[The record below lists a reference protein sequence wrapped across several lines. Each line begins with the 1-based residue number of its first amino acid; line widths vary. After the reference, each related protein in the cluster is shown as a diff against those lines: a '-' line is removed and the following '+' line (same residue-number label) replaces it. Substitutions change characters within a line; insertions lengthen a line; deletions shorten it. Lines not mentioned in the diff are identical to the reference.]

1 MENGV
6 KIWSGP
12 QIGPP
17 GGGLKWG
24 QLAPFL
30 VFLKNLKYLFSIV
43 TYNDKKPLLSIPR

>member
-17 GGGLKWG
+17 GGPKVGAIG
-24 QLAPFL
+24 PFFSF
-30 VFLKNLKYLFSIV
+30 FLKNLKYLFPIV